1 MPNKRKVSLLIPY
14 QIRHGKFF
22 VFLQK
27 RAKDAKRLPDYFGF
41 FGGGIENNESSEE
54 ALKREILEEL
64 DFVPEEYKLLRLYD
78 FEQGAKYVYILKV
91 SDNFEKNIK
100 ILEGEYGKF
109 FSEEDVLRESKLIDE
124 DRVVLK
130 DLYELLRERGKK
142 Q

>member
-14 QIRHGKFF
+14 HIRQGKIF

-27 RAKDAKRLPDYFGF
+27 RAKDAKRLPDYFGL

-64 DFVPEEYKLLRLYD
+64 DFVPEEYKFFRFYD

-124 DRVVLK
+124 DKVVLK
-130 DLYELLRERGKK
+130 DLYELLYK
-142 Q
+142 QGSKQ